1 MAPPLGTWI
10 ANNTAP
16 RARRATGLALF
27 AMLANAGGVLATWLY
42 GPLSPAP
49 RYTAASGVLLAAQ
62 VAIIVCAG
70 ATRAWLAREN
80 GRKGRERERA
90 RAEGRDAVGTGRE
103 VRALDDLPNESAWFT
118 YML

>member
-49 RYTAASGVLLAAQ
+49 PAAIAVWHLEGL
-62 VAIIVCAG
+62 
-70 ATRAWLAREN
+70 RE
-80 GRKGRERERA
+80 G
-90 RAEGRDAVGTGRE
+90 
-103 VRALDDLPNESAWFT
+103 
-118 YML
+118 